1 MSDDTK
7 QNDVMTLQ
15 AKTAVAFTADR
26 ARLAALEENREHLDG
41 MIEKITVR
49 LDEAHEKFRLTSL
62 YLEGR
67 FDRVT
72 ADRERQAAELSA
84 LRKENADLGRDVNT
98 LRMIIVGK
106 HGVEL
111 DAGAA

>member
-7 QNDVMTLQ
+7 RIDGLTTR
-15 AKTAVAFTADR
+15 TADAFSADR
-26 ARLAALEENREHLDG
+26 ARIAALEENREYLDG
-41 MIEKITVR
+41 MIER
-49 LDEAHEKFRLTSL
+49 LVSRADEAVEKFRLTSIFL
-62 YLEGR
+62 DGR
-67 FDRVT
+67 FERIK

-84 LRKENADLGRDVNT
+84 LRKENASLGRDVNT

-111 DAGAA
+111 DPAAGA